1 MSDFRFDVWE
11 QQGRSRE
18 TQGWSNVLRNVS
30 LEEAEAYELASNN
43 KIHVEIHVPP
53 HLRHLRSTSSNG

>member
-11 QQGRSRE
+11 SVGRSRE
-18 TQGWSNVLRNVS
+18 TAGWSNVLRNVTM
-30 LEEAEAYELASNN
+30 EEAEAYELASEN

-53 HLRHLRSTSSNG
+53 HLRHLRPTSST